1 MEASFSWPKY
11 RKRCEMNIYVK
22 CRHLSANPLQK
33 LTCEQNSLYIM
44 CNPFIGQRLLKSKS
58 NYENKFQLVLEAAFL
73 IPWKVC

>member
-1 MEASFSWPKY
+1 
-11 RKRCEMNIYVK
+11 MNIYVK
-22 CRHLSANPLQK
+22 CPWHLSANPLQK

-44 CNPFIGQRLLKSKS
+44 YPFIVQWLLKSKS